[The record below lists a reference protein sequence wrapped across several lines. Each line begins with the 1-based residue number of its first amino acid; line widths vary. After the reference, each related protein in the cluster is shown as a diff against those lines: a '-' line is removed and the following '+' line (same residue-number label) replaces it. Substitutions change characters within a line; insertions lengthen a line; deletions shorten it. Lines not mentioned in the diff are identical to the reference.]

1 MTAAAEATTNASA
14 AVAGISQAEFAR
26 QIGVAK
32 SWVTALKIAG
42 RLVLTADG
50 KVDAVA
56 SIARIAATTD
66 PNRDD
71 VARRHAAAR
80 AGHPNAPGQPALSPG
95 QQTPPDAPPAPA
107 PAPLQSAPAGAP
119 AGATAIPDEVGHTY
133 QAARAVKEK
142 YAAMTAR
149 LEYRR
154 ASGEVIDREAVAAAI
169 EDIVTALR
177 QGLEQQPNRLAP
189 ELVGLDLDAIRA
201 TLKRE
206 TTAAL
211 TALSKEFHTRLQQLA
226 GPPEHVA

>member
-1 MTAAAEATTNASA
+1 MTAAANASA
-14 AVAGISQAEFAR
+14 ATAAGISQAEFAR

-50 KVDAVA
+50 KVDASA

-107 PAPLQSAPAGAP
+107 PAPLQSAPAGA
-119 AGATAIPDEVGHTY
+119 TAIPDEVGNTY

-149 LEYRR
+149 LEYLRE
-154 ASGEVIDREAVAAAI
+154 SGKVIDREAVAAAI

-177 QGLEQQPNRLAP
+177 QGLEQQPSRLAP

-226 GPPEHVA
+226 GPPEHAS

>member
-26 QIGVAK
+26 QLGVAK

-50 KVDAVA
+50 KVDAAA

-80 AGHPNAPGQPALSPG
+80 AGHPNAPVQPAPWPG
-95 QQTPPDAPPAPA
+95 QQTPPNAPPEAAQAPIK
-107 PAPLQSAPAGAP
+107 S
-119 AGATAIPDEVGHTY
+119 ATAATGDADEVGHTY

-149 LEYRR
+149 LEYLRE
-154 ASGEVIDREAVAAAI
+154 SGKVIDREAVAAAI

-206 TTAAL
+206 TTSAL

-226 GPPEHVA
+226 GPPEHAA

>member
-1 MTAAAEATTNASA
+1 MTAAAEATANASA
-14 AVAGISQAEFAR
+14 AVVGISQAEFAR
-26 QIGVAK
+26 QLGVAK
-32 SWVTALKIAG
+32 SWVTALKTAG

-107 PAPLQSAPAGAP
+107 PAPLQSAP

-226 GPPEHVA
+226 GPPEHAT